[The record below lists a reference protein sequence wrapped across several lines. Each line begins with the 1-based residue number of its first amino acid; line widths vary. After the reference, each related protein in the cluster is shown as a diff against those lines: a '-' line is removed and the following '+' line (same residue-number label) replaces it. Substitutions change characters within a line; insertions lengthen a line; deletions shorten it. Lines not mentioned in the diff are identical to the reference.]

1 MGNWSIEHMCKKEV
15 YDELK
20 KLKWGNIKNVCVS
33 SWAIWNAPKEG
44 DTKRTSNM
52 TGKNIFKDE
61 SFIEHI
67 NTDYVFIGLN
77 ASCDSDDYLWASF
90 HKQGSNDYKL
100 RYALQGTKYWGSY
113 ITDVIK
119 ELPDNDPSINISSSQ
134 DVVDYLK
141 EHKEVIDQNIEY
153 LKKELNC
160 FTNKPR
166 LVAMG
171 ISANEL
177 LNEYLSDE
185 YCIIKIPHYAA
196 YISKENYR
204 RLVLEALNNR
214 RQAIDFLICCYFGQS
229 QDLIDAAINRAYV
242 DMAAHTMRGFGDTKN
257 EIQNKWKCRYN
268 SSKLIKDALKKYT
281 SGTCFNEWH
290 EKLVCDIQNLYV
302 KKNMSYGQA
311 QKWLNMTIKYLYIL
325 RTILGE
331 EDHRLSC
338 VKGFLQNT
346 SVSDYYPPVD
356 SYVLKGGG
364 VKCYASWSS
373 MDKSQYD
380 VVKRQMGDE
389 KDFMWE
395 LEMWES
401 FSREFSDYDRKSYAY
416 FLKKEHPDDEVIA
429 IADNLMDEFD
439 EAFKELAK

>member
-1 MGNWSIEHMCKKEV
+1 MCKSEI
-15 YDELK
+15 YNNLK
-20 KLKWGNIKNVCVS
+20 NLEWKTSNNIGIIRNEKVS
-33 SWAIWNAPKEG
+33 SWAIWDAPNEG
-44 DTKRTSNM
+44 DNKGTTNM
-52 TGKNIFKDE
+52 SGEELFQGFDENI
-61 SFIEHI
+61 I
-67 NTDYVFIGLN
+67 NTKYVFVGLN
-77 ASCDSDDYLWASF
+77 ASSEADSYPWASF

-100 RYALQGTKYWGSY
+100 RYALKGTMYWGSY

-119 ELPDNDPSINISSSQ
+119 VLPNNASNIKLSSSQ

-160 FTNKPR
+160 FTNKPI

-214 RQAIDFLICCYFGQS
+214 RQAVDFLISCYFGQS

-242 DMAAHTMRGFGDTKN
+242 DMAAHTMKGFGDTKDKT
-257 EIQNKWKCRYN
+257 QKKWECRYN
-268 SSKLIKDALKKYT
+268 SSEIIKVALKKYT

-290 EKLVCDIQNLYV
+290 EKLVCDIQSVYGENT
-302 KKNMSYGQA
+302 MSYGQA

-356 SYVLKGGG
+356 SYVLKGAG
-364 VKCYASWSS
+364 VKCDASWSS
-373 MDKSQYD
+373 MNKSQYD
-380 VVKRQMGDE
+380 DVKRQIGDE

-401 FSREFSDYDRKSYAY
+401 FSKEFSYYNSKSYAY
-416 FLKKEHPDDEVIA
+416 FVKE
-429 IADNLMDEFD
+429 
-439 EAFKELAK
+439 KET